1 MEWRGGRGPQIATDS
16 PMRYQVTFKKRFNQ
30 EGEGSDSPQLL
41 LNLPD
46 GVIEDAAVVEQIEP
60 DSVHSEESMD
70 EDDDFLPF
78 GSEIWEFVVGENRD
92 EEFKTALE
100 ESGVVLEYDVIDD
113 DEDEIDADGTS
124 AA

>member
-1 MEWRGGRGPQIATDS
+1 
-16 PMRYQVTFKKRFNQ
+16 MRYQVTFKKRFNQ
-30 EGEGSDSPQLL
+30 EGAGSDSPQLL

-46 GVIEDAAVVEQIEP
+46 GVIEDAQVVEQIEP
-60 DSVHSEESMD
+60 DSVHSEERMD

-92 EEFKTALE
+92 DEFKAALE

-113 DEDEIDADGTS
+113 DEDELDKSET
-124 AA
+124 AAS

>member
-1 MEWRGGRGPQIATDS
+1 
-16 PMRYQVTFKKRFNQ
+16 MRYQVTFKKRFNQ
-30 EGEGSDSPQLL
+30 EGEGSDSPQLI

-46 GVIEDAAVVEQIEP
+46 GVIEEATVVEQIEP
-60 DSVHSEESMD
+60 DSVHSEERMD

-92 EEFKTALE
+92 DEFKASLE
-100 ESGVVLEYDVIDD
+100 QSGVVLEYDVIDD
-113 DEDEIDADGTS
+113 DEDDIDDDGSS